1 MTVYL
6 SQIIIEFDFRCRQ
19 RYPFPRSDF
28 RPAAYVV
35 LTRESG
41 LTLEGCND

>member
-1 MTVYL
+1 MTAYL
-6 SQIIIEFDFRCRQ
+6 PINTEQFDFRSRR
-19 RYPFPRSDF
+19 RYPLSRSDF

-41 LTLEGCND
+41 VTPEGCNG